1 MRLEDS
7 AFKTDVDEDMFV
19 ITITQ
24 ESDCS
29 MDGGYSFE
37 DVTNSWELNKE
48 NAQHLLDELRAFI
61 DA

>member
-29 MDGGYSFE
+29 MDGGHSFE